1 MGLIDLAGSAVQLLD
16 SVDLPFAH
24 PTDYPHPDYTPQ
36 KSGGGGGANALVV
49 GGGVVLTL
57 AVTGGLIWVRER
69 TRRADESAALEGDAH
84 AEADE
89 QRPGAAVEPGDHPRP
104 REEPA

>member
-1 MGLIDLAGSAVQLLD
+1 MSVIDLAGSAIQLLD
-16 SVDLPFAH
+16 AVDLPLAH
-24 PTDYPHPDYTPQ
+24 PTDYPHQEIDPKP
-36 KSGGGGGANALVV
+36 GGGGGTSPVVV

-84 AEADE
+84 AKADE
-89 QRPGAAVEPGDHPRP
+89 QSAGPAVEPGDHPRP